1 MVGKEVNFKNKELK
15 KLVVNLNIKNKVL
28 FLNEQKNLLGFY
40 NGIDLLILVSHSESF
55 PNVVAE
61 SMLCSTPVLSSDA
74 GCARE
79 IINKYGFI
87 ISKND
92 DLTIIY
98 NLKKIIKKIRS
109 KNKKW
114 KLIKKNTR
122 SQIQKNYSLEKMSG
136 KYFENWIF

>member
-1 MVGKEVNFKNKELK
+1 MVGKEVNLKNKELK

>member
-1 MVGKEVNFKNKELK
+1 
-15 KLVVNLNIKNKVL
+15 
-28 FLNEQKNLLGFY
+28 
-40 NGIDLLILVSHSESF
+40 
-55 PNVVAE
+55 
-61 SMLCSTPVLSSDA
+61 MLCSTPVLSSDA

>member
-1 MVGKEVNFKNKELK
+1 M
-15 KLVVNLNIKNKVL
+15 
-28 FLNEQKNLLGFY
+28 
-40 NGIDLLILVSHSESF
+40 LILVSHSESF

-74 GCARE
+74 GCAKE

-92 DLTIIY
+92 DLTIIN